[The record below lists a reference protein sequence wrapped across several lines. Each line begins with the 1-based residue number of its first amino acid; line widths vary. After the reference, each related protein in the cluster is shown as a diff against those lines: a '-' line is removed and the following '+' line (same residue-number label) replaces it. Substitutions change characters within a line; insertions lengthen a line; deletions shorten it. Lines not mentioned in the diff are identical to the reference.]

1 MTKFLSNIRS
11 DQVSLVF
18 LVVVLISTFLF

>member
-11 DQVSLVF
+11 DQVSVVF
-18 LVVVLISTFLF
+18 LVVILTSTFLF